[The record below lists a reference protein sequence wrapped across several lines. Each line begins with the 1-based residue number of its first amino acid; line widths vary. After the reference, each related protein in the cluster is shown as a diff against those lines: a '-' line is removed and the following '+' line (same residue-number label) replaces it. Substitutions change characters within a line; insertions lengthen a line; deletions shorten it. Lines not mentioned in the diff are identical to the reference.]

1 MNSRYWLLVV
11 RVCSLLAVLVSAA
24 LLMHYLAPEDSTFC
38 GARSGCEAVRKSDL
52 VKALP
57 PFAIPGLGVAGY
69 LGIFW
74 LSFIASLQP
83 VLRWAGAL
91 GGVLALGFIVL
102 QALGIGAFC
111 WMCVTVD
118 VLAIAVAFTSVALTN
133 HPVPQRDFLGGW
145 GWFLLAGIA
154 LNAPAIWV
162 SVKPS
167 DSIPSSILRLQEPGV
182 LNVIEF
188 VDFECP
194 HCRRLHPT
202 LKTNIAALDVPVKV
216 QRFHVPLPFHI
227 HAEGAARAGV
237 CAKTL
242 GKEEEMADLLFAQP
256 VRKDVWFQHAQ
267 TLGFEERVFRE
278 CLDDDATTETLADHF
293 DLFQAT
299 GSRGLPLTFIG
310 RETLRGAPDPSVVRE
325 TFQKA
330 LTPEP
335 RSVPGS
341 VFLALLGAAVLVVV
355 WCFRR
360 PSGTEI
366 STSQ

>member
-1 MNSRYWLLVV
+1 VKSRYWLLVV
-11 RVCSLLAVLVSAA
+11 RVCSLFAVLVSAA
-24 LLMHYLAPEDSTFC
+24 LLMHYVAPEDSTFC

-52 VKALP
+52 VKGLP
-57 PFAIPGLGVAGY
+57 PYAIPGLGVAGY

-74 LSFIASLQP
+74 LSFSTSLKP

-91 GGVLALGFIVL
+91 GGVLALGFIML
-102 QALGIGAFC
+102 QAVGIGAFC
-111 WMCVTVD
+111 WMCVIVD
-118 VLAIAVAFTSVALTN
+118 ALAIVIAFACVAMTN
-133 HPVPQRDFLGGW
+133 HAVLQWDPLKGW
-145 GWFLLAGIA
+145 GWFLLAGLA
-154 LNAPAIWV
+154 LNTPAIWV
-162 SVKPS
+162 NVKPN
-167 DSIPSSILRLQEPGV
+167 DSIPASILRVQEPGV

-194 HCRRLHPT
+194 HCRRLHPAIKAN
-202 LKTNIAALDVPVKV
+202 LAALDVPVKF

-242 GKEEEMADLLFAQP
+242 GKEEEMADLLFSQP
-256 VRKDVWFQHAQ
+256 VRKDVWLEHAR
-267 TLGFEERVFRE
+267 TLGLEERAFRE
-278 CLDDDATTETLADHF
+278 CLDADATTETLADHF

-330 LTPEP
+330 LTPE
-335 RSVPGS
+335 RSSVPAPL
-341 VFLALLGAAVLVVV
+341 FLALMAAFVVLVA
-355 WCFRR
+355 WFFRK
-360 PSGTEI
+360 PVGTDTPAAE
-366 STSQ
+366 